1 MVRALWTSASGMEA
15 QQMNLDVI
23 ANNLA
28 NVNTSG
34 FKKSSIQFQEMM
46 YETAKAPGSSTSDSS
61 TAPTGVQ
68 VGYGSKPVATERNFT
83 QGNLQQT
90 GNTYD
95 VAIQGTGFYKLTL
108 PDGTNAYTRDG
119 SFLVNSDGQIVT
131 NQGYILTGA
140 GTVDPKAT
148 NVAIGSDGT
157 ISATVNN
164 ATVKISPITIS
175 NFPNPEGLNSMGQ
188 NLYQETQASG
198 NAIDGQTPGTNGLG
212 TLSQGYIETSNVQ
225 VVEEMVN
232 MIQAQRAY
240 EINSKAIQASD
251 DMMGMANNMR
261 H

>member
-1 MVRALWTSASGMEA
+1 
-15 QQMNLDVI
+15 
-23 ANNLA
+23 
-28 NVNTSG
+28 
-34 FKKSSIQFQEMM
+34 
-46 YETAKAPGSSTSDSS
+46 
-61 TAPTGVQ
+61 
-68 VGYGSKPVATERNFT
+68 
-83 QGNLQQT
+83 
-90 GNTYD
+90 
-95 VAIQGTGFYKLTL
+95 
-108 PDGTNAYTRDG
+108 
-119 SFLVNSDGQIVT
+119 
-131 NQGYILTGA
+131 
-140 GTVDPKAT
+140 
-148 NVAIGSDGT
+148 
-157 ISATVNN
+157 
-164 ATVKISPITIS
+164 VKISPITIS

>member
-1 MVRALWTSASGMEA
+1 
-15 QQMNLDVI
+15 
-23 ANNLA
+23 
-28 NVNTSG
+28 
-34 FKKSSIQFQEMM
+34 
-46 YETAKAPGSSTSDSS
+46 
-61 TAPTGVQ
+61 
-68 VGYGSKPVATERNFT
+68 
-83 QGNLQQT
+83 
-90 GNTYD
+90 
-95 VAIQGTGFYKLTL
+95 
-108 PDGTNAYTRDG
+108 
-119 SFLVNSDGQIVT
+119 VNSDGQIVT

>member
-46 YETAKAPGSSTSDSS
+46 YDTAKAPGSS
-61 TAPTGVQ
+61 
-68 VGYGSKPVATERNFT
+68 T